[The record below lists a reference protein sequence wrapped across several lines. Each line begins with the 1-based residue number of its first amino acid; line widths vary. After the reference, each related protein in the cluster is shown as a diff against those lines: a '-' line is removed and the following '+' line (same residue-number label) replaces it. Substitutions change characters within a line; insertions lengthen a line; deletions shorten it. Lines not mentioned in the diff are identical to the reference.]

1 MRQRLL
7 VFLLSCLGTLLPTLA
22 HAWWQEDW
30 SYRKQISLDTTQQ
43 GAAITDQ
50 VGRIPLLVRL
60 HTGNFSFDGVT
71 FDLNHCKLIRPRL
84 KTNASLLPIG
94 KCPDE
99 LALLHI

>member
-60 HTGNFSFDGVT
+60 HTGNFSFDGRSSGRSS
-71 FDLNHCKLIRPRL
+71 CRPR
-84 KTNASLLPIG
+84 TCNF
-94 KCPDE
+94 
-99 LALLHI
+99 